1 MLKSARRDLIVEA
14 LRRDG
19 RVLASE
25 LAAQLG
31 VSDDTVRRDLSE
43 LAEEGVLQ
51 RVHGGALPVSPALPS
66 FSARERQA
74 PEAKRAIASAAAAL
88 VRDGHVVF
96 LDGGTT
102 ARLVARH
109 LRRDL
114 RATVVTH
121 SPTTAE
127 VLMAHPSVEIVLL
140 GGRVLKL
147 SRVAVGA
154 ATVDAVRAIRA
165 DIYFLGVNGLHHE
178 VGISTHD
185 LEEAH
190 VKRAMIESAGDTVA
204 LVSSEKLGT
213 AGRYVVAP
221 ASELTHLVT
230 ERSAPEELV
239 ASFERLGVTV
249 IRA

>member
-1 MLKSARRDLIVEA
+1 MLKSARRDVIVEV

-25 LAAQLG
+25 LAQRLG

-43 LAEEGVLQ
+43 LADEGVLQ
-51 RVHGGALPVSPALPS
+51 RVHGGALPMSPALPS
-66 FSARERQA
+66 FAARERQA
-74 PEAKRAIASAAAAL
+74 PVAKRAIARAAAAL
-88 VRDGHVVF
+88 VRDGQAVF

-109 LRRDL
+109 LAPEL
-114 RATVVTH
+114 RATVITH
-121 SPTTAE
+121 SPPTAE
-127 VLMAHPSVEIVLL
+127 VLAEHPSVDVALV
-140 GGRVLKL
+140 GGRLLKL

-154 ATVDAVRAIRA
+154 ATVDAIRSIRA
-165 DIYFLGVNGLHHE
+165 DLYFLGVNGLHHE

-185 LEEAH
+185 PEEAH
-190 VKRAMIESAGDTVA
+190 VKRAMIESAAETVA

-221 ASELTHLVT
+221 AAELTHLVT
-230 ERSAPEELV
+230 ERAAPDELV
-239 ASFERLGVTV
+239 APFERLGITV
-249 IRA
+249 VRA

>member
-1 MLKSARRDLIVEA
+1 MLKSARQDFIVEA

-31 VSDDTVRRDLSE
+31 ISDDTVRRDLSE
-43 LAEEGVLQ
+43 LADAGVLQ
-51 RVHGGALPVSPALPS
+51 RVHGGALPMSPALPS
-66 FSARERQA
+66 FTAREHQA
-74 PEAKRAIASAAAAL
+74 PEAKLAIARAAAAL
-88 VRDGHVVF
+88 VRDGQAVF

-109 LRRDL
+109 LPPECQ
-114 RATVVTH
+114 ATVITH
-121 SPTTAE
+121 SPTIAE
-127 VLMAHPSVEIVLL
+127 VLMEHPGVDVVLL

-154 ATVDAVRAIRA
+154 ATVDAVRMIRA
-165 DIYFLGVNGLHHE
+165 DLYLLGVNGLHHE
-178 VGISTHD
+178 LGISTHD

-190 VKRAMIESAGDTVA
+190 VKRAMIESAAEVVA

-213 AGRYVVAP
+213 AGRCVVAP

-230 ERSAPEELV
+230 ERTAPDELV
-239 ASFERLGVTV
+239 APFENLGITV
-249 IRA
+249 VRA

>member
-1 MLKSARRDLIVEA
+1 MLKSARQDFIVEA

-25 LAAQLG
+25 LAARLG
-31 VSDDTVRRDLSE
+31 ISDDTVRRDLSE
-43 LAEEGVLQ
+43 LADAGVLQ
-51 RVHGGALPVSPALPS
+51 RVHGGALPMAPALPS
-66 FSARERQA
+66 FAARELQA
-74 PEAKRAIASAAAAL
+74 PEAKLAIARAAAAL
-88 VRDGHVVF
+88 VRDGQAAF
-96 LDGGTT
+96 FDGGTT

-109 LRRDL
+109 LPPEL
-114 RATVVTH
+114 RATVITH

-127 VLMAHPSVEIVLL
+127 VLMEHPSVDVVLL
-140 GGRVLKL
+140 GGRVQKL

-154 ATVDAVRAIRA
+154 ATVDAVRMIRA
-165 DIYFLGVNGLHHE
+165 DLYLLGVQGLHHE

-185 LEEAH
+185 LEEAY
-190 VKRAMIESAGDTVA
+190 VKRAMLESAAETVA

-213 AGRYVVAP
+213 AGRHVVAP

-230 ERSAPEELV
+230 ERAAPKEMI
-239 ASFERLGVTV
+239 APFENLGITV